1 MFDWWGWSRGA
12 RLAPNPIINKVLL
25 RIFRRGS
32 APVPAPQTA
41 WGNHRGIAPTMLKKY
56 PLKYATIV
64 AKLFLVVKRQKKSEF
79 YHSKRLN
86 LTNLFKL
93 MFLPINKL

>member
-1 MFDWWGWSRGA
+1 
-12 RLAPNPIINKVLL
+12 
-25 RIFRRGS
+25 
-32 APVPAPQTA
+32 
-41 WGNHRGIAPTMLKKY
+41 
-56 PLKYATIV
+56 
-64 AKLFLVVKRQKKSEF
+64 VKRQKKSEF